1 MSALLQQRCL
11 HHPSREAAAR
21 CPECGRHFCRECV
34 VEHDDRVLCAACL
47 RRLATVA
54 APKRARLRPLLRL
67 GAAACGFLLIWIAFH
82 LCGQLLLAVPSSFHE
97 GTIWHSS
104 WWNE

>member
-1 MSALLQQRCL
+1 MAAIRQQRCL
-11 HHPSREAAAR
+11 HHPTREAAAR

-47 RRLATVA
+47 RRLAAVA
-54 APKRARLRPLLRL
+54 APKRARLRPLFRV
-67 GAAACGFLLIWIAFH
+67 AAALCGFVMLWIAFY

-97 GTIWHSS
+97 GTIWRAALG
-104 WWNE
+104 EE